1 MAAHGADGGTG
12 SARRRRE
19 RRFRSWLRHE
29 QQSIAAFL
37 ATVTHHS
44 FDKVGTA
51 SGVLR
56 NRKTATRTGKGEESE
71 MKCTA
76 KFQKTPPPQAAA
88 TVYYPMTDDE
98 GGEQSAGVRPALL
111 EEGRP
116 QGKLERHAGIGY
128 EIVQN
133 FDVPVPQMV
142 EQLPNNVQF
151 FAALSPVPK
160 QVIAVPKILPHDVPP
175 RRLCRDT
182 QLAEQ
187 LVEVPTILT
196 PSFLRMLQNVD
207 IPVPHG
213 GRGASGG
220 LQGFLPG
227 HVEQT
232 VDIPAPRSGVRRLQG
247 FLPEQSS
254 TATSSSS
261 SLERISERNV
271 EQNVDSR
278 CFGGGLP
285 DFRPGLSSSSSSH
298 DPARVP
304 KALDKPGE
312 GGFFALFS
320 KLKKARHN
328 LRARGR
334 HCLRTRAHGRRLLMT
349 RPWCLRRRR
358 RSPRT
363 SLSSTCSTMGVGGRC
378 EWVPVHQRYCWWLA
392 AADGSQV
399 GHTIWRPPWLIGS
412 GPW

>member
-19 RRFRSWLRHE
+19 RRLRSWLRHE
-29 QQSIAAFL
+29 QQSIAAVL

-71 MKCTA
+71 KKYTA
-76 KFQKTPPPQAAA
+76 KFRKTPLPQAAA

-98 GGEQSAGVRPALL
+98 GGELSAGVRPAPL

-142 EQLPNNVQF
+142 DQWPNIVQF
-151 FAALSPVPK
+151 FAALSPVPEE
-160 QVIAVPKILPHDVPP
+160 VIAVPKILPHDVPP

-187 LVEVPTILT
+187 LAEVPTILY
-196 PSFLRMLQNVD
+196 FLKQWIPEQIVD
-207 IPVPHG
+207 NPVPRC

-220 LQGFLPG
+220 HPGFLPG
-227 HVEQT
+227 HSSLKRT
-232 VDIPAPRSGVRRLQG
+232 ANKIADLPAPRSGIRRLQG

-261 SLERISERNV
+261 LERISRFSTRTEFILFF
-271 EQNVDSR
+271 SR
-278 CFGGGLP
+278 
-285 DFRPGLSSSSSSH
+285 SSSC
-298 DPARVP
+298 
-304 KALDKPGE
+304 
-312 GGFFALFS
+312 F
-320 KLKKARHN
+320 
-328 LRARGR
+328 
-334 HCLRTRAHGRRLLMT
+334 
-349 RPWCLRRRR
+349 
-358 RSPRT
+358 
-363 SLSSTCSTMGVGGRC
+363 
-378 EWVPVHQRYCWWLA
+378 
-392 AADGSQV
+392 
-399 GHTIWRPPWLIGS
+399 
-412 GPW
+412 